1 LIAQATVDGRFG
13 NIGAEIDTER
23 RHGLEEVEG
32 WVWLCLVIRARVPAV
47 TAAIWLWQLFEFK
60 SGRSQGTSWAASWS
74 RRPLK
79 G

>member
-23 RHGLEEVEG
+23 VHGLEEVEG

-47 TAAIWLWQLFEFK
+47 TAEIWLWQLFEFK

-74 RRPLK
+74 
-79 G
+79 